1 MEMVGV
7 FGLDVSVMVEQK
19 AKVDPRLHEEPGYTS
34 LGLSR
39 RLQQWLSI

>member
-7 FGLDVSVMVEQK
+7 FGLDVSAMVEQK
-19 AKVDPRLHEEPGYTS
+19 AKVGPRLHEEPGYTS
-34 LGLSR
+34 LGRS